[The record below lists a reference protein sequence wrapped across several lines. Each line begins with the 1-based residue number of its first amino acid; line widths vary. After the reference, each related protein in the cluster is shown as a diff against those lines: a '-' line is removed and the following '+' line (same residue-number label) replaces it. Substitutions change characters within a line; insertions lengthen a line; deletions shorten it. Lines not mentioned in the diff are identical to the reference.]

1 MASCLTP
8 TCQNNILVNAEGQAV
23 LCDFGFS
30 RIRHEVTRTH
40 TNIREGGRLRFLA
53 PELSCGHEIF
63 RTTTASDVYSLA
75 MTFFNLSTLCL
86 PLREHYNEWAAA
98 DAARQGRRPQKIEAP
113 RFLAGYFGM
122 LWDLMTMMWEHDQ
135 SSRPAAATVTQRV
148 QEILRPLIH
157 PTMQGHTTSSSI

>member
-1 MASCLTP
+1 
-8 TCQNNILVNAEGQAV
+8 

-53 PELSCGHEIF
+53 PELSGGQESF

-86 PLREHYNEWAAA
+86 PLEEHYNEWAAA
-98 DAARQGRRPQKIEAP
+98 DAARQGQRPQMVDTP
-113 RFLAGYFGM
+113 RFLAGYFSM
-122 LWDLMTMMWEHDQ
+122 LWDLMMMMWEHDQ
-135 SSRPAAATVTQRV
+135 SARPTAATVTQRL

-157 PTMQGHTTSSSI
+157 STTHDHFTSPPDETSHNLMDLT